1 MGRYYLP
8 KEGLYKNDQKYEK
21 ILGMKSM
28 IGKIKNSLEG
38 LEDRVDK
45 ISQKTEDEEKVRD
58 IKELLKYP
66 IVS

>member
-1 MGRYYLP
+1 M
-8 KEGLYKNDQKYEK
+8 KN
-21 ILGMKSM
+21 M

-45 ISQKTEDEEKVRD
+45 ISQKIEDEEKVRD
-58 IKELLKYP
+58 IKELLKDP